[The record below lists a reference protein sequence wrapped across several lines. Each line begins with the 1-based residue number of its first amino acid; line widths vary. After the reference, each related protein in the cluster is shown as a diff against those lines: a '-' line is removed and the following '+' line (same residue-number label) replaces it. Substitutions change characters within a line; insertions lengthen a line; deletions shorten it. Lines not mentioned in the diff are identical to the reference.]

1 MGDDMSDAVR
11 GSAVWGSGRGLSLY
25 HFDGCP
31 FCRVVRDA
39 LHRLDLDIEQRNVHE
54 DPRHL
59 AELVGATGR
68 TTVPCLRIE
77 DGDTVAWM
85 HESADIV
92 RYLERTYATR

>member
-1 MGDDMSDAVR
+1 MTDEVR
-11 GSAVWGSGRGLSLY
+11 GSEAELSLY

-39 LHRLDLDIEQRNVHE
+39 LHRLDVEIEQRNIHE

-59 AELVGATGR
+59 AELVRATGR
-68 TTVPCLRIE
+68 TTVPCLRIVE
-77 DGDTVAWM
+77 GDTVAWM

-92 RYLERTYATR
+92 RYLEARYGS